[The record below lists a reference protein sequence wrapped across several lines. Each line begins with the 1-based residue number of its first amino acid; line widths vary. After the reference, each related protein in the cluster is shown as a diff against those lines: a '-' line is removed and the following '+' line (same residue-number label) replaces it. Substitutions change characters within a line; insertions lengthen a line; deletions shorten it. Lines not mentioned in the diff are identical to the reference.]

1 MIDLVGKRFIFI
13 GISLLLI
20 IPGIIAILL
29 GGLKPGIDFTGGTR
43 LTVIPLNDAAAN
55 TEKFTSALSTVGYG
69 DSRVQGGTVSST
81 ELTKTITMDIPRIA
95 ALPDDQRE
103 QERSK
108 IAHALID
115 AKLVGGSLVTET
127 ISLAPTPVAAQ
138 STVTATG
145 TLTASGTVAA
155 HGTVTRTGTITATG
169 TTTGTTGSTSGTV
182 TPAPAPQEETLSVW
196 RINDNAVIDYNTV
209 GPTIGSELI
218 GRAFVAIGLASLA
231 ILIYLTIVFR
241 KVPNA
246 FRYGVCAIIAL
257 IHDVLVVIGVFAI
270 LGLTLGLEIDSL
282 FITAVLT
289 VIGFSVHDTIVVFD
303 RTRENLGKR
312 RFEKFDDVVNY
323 SVVQT
328 LARSIN
334 TSITVMLTLFAL
346 FLFGGDSI
354 RTFVL
359 ALLIGIFSGTYS
371 SIFNASMLLVI
382 WENNEWLCPF
392 RRGGSAGQA
401 PARTPAR

>member
-1 MIDLVGKRFIFI
+1 MIDLVGKRFLFI
-13 GISLLLI
+13 LISLIVI
-20 IPGIIAILL
+20 IPGVVAVLL

-43 LTVIPLNDAAAN
+43 LTVLPVNDAAAN
-55 TEKFTSALSTVGYG
+55 TESFTNALATVGYG
-69 DSRVQGGTVSST
+69 DSHVQAGTVSST
-81 ELTKTITMDIPRIA
+81 ILSKTVTMDIPRIA
-95 ALPDDQRE
+95 GMPDAQRE

-108 IAHALID
+108 IAHALIS
-115 AKLVGGSLVTET
+115 ANLVPGSLVTET
-127 ISLAPTPVAAQ
+127 ISLAPTPVAAE
-138 STVTATG
+138 STVTTTG
-145 TLTASGTVAA
+145 TVGTT
-155 HGTVTRTGTITATG
+155 GTVTTTGTVGTTGTITATG
-169 TTTGTTGSTSGTV
+169 TTTGTTGTTGATT
-182 TPAPAPQEETLSVW
+182 TPATAPLQQTLSVW
-196 RINDNAVIDYNTV
+196 RIADSSVLAYNTV

-218 GRAFVAIGLASLA
+218 GRAFIAIALASVA

-241 KVPNA
+241 RVPNA

-257 IHDVLVVIGVFAI
+257 IHDVLVVLGVFAI
-270 LGLTLGLEIDSL
+270 LGFLLNEEIDSL
-282 FITAVLT
+282 FITAMLT

-303 RTRENLGKR
+303 RTRENLMKR
-312 RFEKFDDVVNY
+312 RFERFEDVVNY

-354 RTFVL
+354 RSFVL

-382 WENNEWLCPF
+382 WENKEWLRPF
-392 RRGGSAGQA
+392 RRGSGQNQA
-401 PARTPAR
+401 PARTVAR